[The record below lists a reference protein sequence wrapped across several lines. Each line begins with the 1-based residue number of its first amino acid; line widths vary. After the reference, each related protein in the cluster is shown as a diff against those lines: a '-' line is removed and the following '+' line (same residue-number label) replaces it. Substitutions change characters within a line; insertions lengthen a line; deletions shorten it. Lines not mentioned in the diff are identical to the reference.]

1 MHHVGPGR
9 EIAASYRNAGD
20 GPCLFFS
27 VGRTGMYVAV
37 FLGDVSLV
45 RAFRYVGPFLLRAA
59 TVSRQQ
65 GGFVVPLQCFSFVAG
80 FLNNDSSLKEHQH
93 QYTAITFQ

>member
-59 TVSRQQ
+59 TVSRVSPAGRICCPAAVFLIR
-65 GGFVVPLQCFSFVAG
+65 GGLS
-80 FLNNDSSLKEHQH
+80 
-93 QYTAITFQ
+93 